1 MNNSVKRKRSS
12 PAKVAAERAAAA
24 AAASSSAA
32 ESCSRSAGQ
41 QNGKGARGSTSS
53 SRGSSKSPTPAAH
66 RRPTNLDLLHTN
78 QPEVSHNNGS
88 GGGVC
93 RDDDI
98 DDDENGNGADE
109 ELVAVVRRDQVGEN
123 QGQVN
128 ACAKSA
134 FFYPSFL
141 ASKMTSLNYLLCTYL
156 VDPPHLRTACVL
168 LNVRPQ
174 KCISNIYIY

>member
-24 AAASSSAA
+24 AAASSAT

-88 GGGVC
+88 GGGGVC
-93 RDDDI
+93 PDIDI

-123 QGQVN
+123 QGQVTHVQRPH
-128 ACAKSA
+128 
-134 FFYPSFL
+134 FLPLPSMQ
-141 ASKMTSLNYLLCTYL
+141 A
-156 VDPPHLRTACVL
+156 R
-168 LNVRPQ
+168 
-174 KCISNIYIY
+174 